1 MDYKRKLI
9 YKHIGA
15 RIAYFRT
22 LNDLSQE
29 ELAQRIHLSRATLGK
44 IERGIY
50 GSSVSLDT
58 LLDIAEVF
66 GLDFNMIISSDQE
79 EKQYWEKLL
88 KNKKY
93 YKKIREEKVLFC

>member
-1 MDYKRKLI
+1 MNIKRKQI

-50 GSSVSLDT
+50 GSSISLDT
-58 LLDIAEVF
+58 LLDIAEVL
-66 GLDFNMIISSDQE
+66 GLEMEMIISSDSE
-79 EKQYWEKLL
+79 ERQYWQRLL
-88 KNKKY
+88 QKKS
-93 YKKIREEKVLFC
+93 

>member
-1 MDYKRKLI
+1 MDFKRKLI

-50 GSSVSLDT
+50 GSSISLDT
-58 LLDIAEVF
+58 LLDISDSL
-66 GLDFNMIISSDQE
+66 GLELNMLLSSDAE
-79 EKQYWEKLL
+79 ERQYWNKLL
-88 KNKKY
+88 KDKS
-93 YKKIREEKVLFC
+93 